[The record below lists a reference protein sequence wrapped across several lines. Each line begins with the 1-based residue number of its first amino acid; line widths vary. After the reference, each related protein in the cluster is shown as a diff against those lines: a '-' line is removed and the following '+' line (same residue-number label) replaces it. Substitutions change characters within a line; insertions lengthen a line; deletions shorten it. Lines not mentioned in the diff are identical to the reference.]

1 MWAYFE
7 EMGSCVSVHKDP
19 GSAMKLRFSIGSKN
33 EKLLIPSP
41 VKEKPVT
48 VNVGD
53 ATVAVRSQF
62 SPARFPN
69 GGNINLNWF
78 NFVFQLSFPCCFLC
92 IDFHF
97 IKWKFHFFFS
107 HVESWDSLACNWTFV
122 LNSKGPSL
130 SLSHGCICCD
140 LGCWHNYVLEA
151 GNFFFAG
158 HQSCDLGC
166 WYMLFVFC
174 PVIKLNYIFLFYF
187 IFILTDISL
196 LLAPHFPAYV
206 FHSQPSKIYVWTNS
220 KITYFILFYVW
231 TNSKIYFFFFW
242 IYAAPDFSD
251 LFLW

>member
-1 MWAYFE
+1 
-7 EMGSCVSVHKDP
+7 MGSCVSVHKDP

-97 IKWKFHFFFS
+97 IK
-107 HVESWDSLACNWTFV
+107 
-122 LNSKGPSL
+122 
-130 SLSHGCICCD
+130 
-140 LGCWHNYVLEA
+140 
-151 GNFFFAG
+151 
-158 HQSCDLGC
+158 
-166 WYMLFVFC
+166 
-174 PVIKLNYIFLFYF
+174 
-187 IFILTDISL
+187 
-196 LLAPHFPAYV
+196 
-206 FHSQPSKIYVWTNS
+206 
-220 KITYFILFYVW
+220 
-231 TNSKIYFFFFW
+231 
-242 IYAAPDFSD
+242 
-251 LFLW
+251 